1 MTEERST
8 FIEVFGNSPLIRIL
22 DFFLT
27 FRDFDYPLIEIS
39 KNSGVAWSTLHKIF
53 PKLIKQGIVKETR
66 EIGRAK
72 LFILNRENP
81 ITQQLVEMDNR
92 IMKYFADIDA
102 SEAVAVKISKKK

>member
-8 FIEVFGNSPLIRIL
+8 FIEVFGDSPLIRVL

-39 KNSGVAWSTLHKIF
+39 KNSGVAWSTLHQLF
-53 PKLIKQGIVKETR
+53 PKLIKQEIVRKTR

-72 LFILNRENP
+72 LYMLNKENP
-81 ITQQLVEMDNR
+81 ITQQLIEMDNR
-92 IMKYFADIDA
+92 IMRYFADLDT
-102 SEAVAVKISKKK
+102 SEAVPVRISKKK